1 MDSPGPRAPRPPLR
15 YDVFGAFGTAL
26 RGQVLRFPVK
36 LSKNDA
42 EKSKRIEVAALADA
56 LDVGRGDARVLSR
69 HTLIPVF

>member
-42 EKSKRIEVAALADA
+42 EKFKRIVAALADA

-69 HTLIPVF
+69 RTLIPVF